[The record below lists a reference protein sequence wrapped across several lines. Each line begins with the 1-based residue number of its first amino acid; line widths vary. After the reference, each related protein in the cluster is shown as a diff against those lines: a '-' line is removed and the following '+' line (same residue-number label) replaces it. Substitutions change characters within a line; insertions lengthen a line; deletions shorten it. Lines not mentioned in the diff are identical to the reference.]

1 MAERADN
8 INAVDE
14 NGDTA
19 LHRAA
24 EHGSVTRI
32 HQLLRQGANLEA
44 RNEDGATPL
53 ILAVA
58 SEEQEAVER
67 LLEAGANL
75 DARDSSGDTPLHY
88 AAGMNSPD
96 LTARLLEGHA
106 NPQARNA
113 NDATPIHAITERS
126 THIEP
131 SPSTTRTLDLLLNA
145 GADLNAQD
153 KEGNTALHFLAE
165 GRRAGAAQLTE
176 ALLDRGARSD
186 LKNHQGLTS
195 LETTSPEDSA
205 VKRINS
211 RLVREAIQQYQERQQ
226 SPEVDNNP
234 VSAFEEHQAHELG
247 AQFDSVSERFAGE
260 HIDHYADDEFDREPP
275 SPSRNAFPDGNT
287 DLHDAAANGHLERTI
302 ALLREGANPNL
313 PDEHGNTP
321 LHNAAYVNA
330 TEITE
335 RLLDAKAD
343 PNAVNRDGNTPLHVA
358 IHFSGE
364 GDYDATIR
372 RLLDAGAGLELR
384 NSLDGYT
391 PLHVAVREGFH
402 GTAEELLR
410 RGADPNAQDHEGQT
424 PLHTASRLLASHSA
438 NTMLR
443 GGADPN
449 AVDHKGNTPLH
460 VAAYSDSTEVI
471 DRLLESK
478 ARVNARNTE
487 DRTPLDLAHES
498 NSREASALLEKAGG
512 VRDDVDSIAKTGLSV
527 PDLEQ
532 ADRLSDASPLHIVA
546 AAGDHEKVD
555 SLLKHGANPNE
566 FDANHRTPLHE
577 AVDAGS
583 LETVDRL
590 LQAGANPNQQDAYL
604 GHSALHRAVEAQS
617 HPIAERLLKSGADPN
632 LRDGEGDTPL
642 HSALKD
648 TLHKDK
654 QLAVIDTLLAHG
666 ANSDLPDRL
675 AKSTP
680 LHLAVERN
688 NLQASQRLIEE
699 RADPN
704 ARDRA
709 GYTPLYLA
717 ARQSSAMTQ
726 QLLVSGASPHIS
738 NSEGHTPLHAAALS
752 GRSDSAE
759 HLLNAGA
766 DPNSRTEHQ
775 QTPMHFAAHSKSPET
790 VDRLAAAGGDPN
802 ARDENGSTPLHCAAL
817 ADSIKTIDR
826 LLEAGADPTI
836 RSESDLQTPRELA
849 HKHDFVETAW
859 RLGSAE
865 RARQG
870 HAPRRS
876 TMFRIQRFIN
886 RFRPYEKDV
895 PDEVAHGL
903 KETEDSAAMSPKIIE
918 LRMKEY
924 YQQNPHLKQTIPGES
939 KSPGGESAARKPSAD
954 QRPDK
959 AHSTDESHTKQQHR
973 KEKTMPEPHWTHSKS
988 ARQFTEQVAERVAK
1002 QVEKG
1007 EAPFQKGY
1015 DKPNPE
1021 NLQPFNPATLKRFK
1035 GINAVQ
1041 LQSVAQEKG
1050 YNDPRWMS
1058 FRTANR
1064 IGAKIRK
1071 GEKGT
1076 RVEYLR
1082 FPPKP
1087 QDKQDKDAP
1096 AAGANGKEKE
1106 QPQITHGTYVVFN
1119 AEQIERMPP
1128 LEQQLA
1134 KEPQQHEI
1142 CERAERMIENA
1153 GVKIEQPENGASHSY
1168 YDKQKDAIVM
1178 PDMEKFK
1185 SPEAYYGQAVKEM
1198 TNRETVQRQQ
1208 NRSEPQ
1214 GEAQQHSSSARRD
1227 MRSEMACRTVS
1238 AKLHLPAEP
1247 TGERHKAQWAQTIRS
1262 SPNELRYA
1270 ARDADRIAD
1279 KVLEHDR
1286 PQQRQQSEPSREAVA
1301 APATPERMQEA
1312 QRQLQQPQQEMA
1324 AMSR

>member
-1 MAERADN
+1 MAERADD
-8 INAVDE
+8 INAVDYL
-14 NGDTA
+14 GDTA

-24 EHGSVTRI
+24 EGGSVTRI
-32 HQLLRQGANLEA
+32 HQLIRDGADLEI
-44 RNEDGATPL
+44 RDRYGATPL
-53 ILAVA
+53 AVA
-58 SEEQEAVER
+58 VANDEIEAVER
-67 LLEAGANL
+67 LLEAGADLHACDNN
-75 DARDSSGDTPLHY
+75 DDTPLHY
-88 AAGMNSPD
+88 AANTGSPE
-96 LTARLLEGHA
+96 LTERLLKSHA
-106 NPQARNA
+106 DPQARNA
-113 NDATPIHAITERS
+113 NGATPIHSLTARS
-126 THIEP
+126 THFEP
-131 SPSTTRTLDLLLNA
+131 GPSTTETLDLLLRS
-145 GADLNAQD
+145 GGDLNAQD
-153 KEGNTALHFLAE
+153 KDGNTALHFLAE
-165 GRRAGAAQLTE
+165 GRRAAAAPLVE
-176 ALLDRGARSD
+176 AMLERGAQAD
-186 LKNHQGLTS
+186 LKNNRGLS
-195 LETTSPEDSA
+195 PAETTSPEDNSVNRIYAKA
-205 VKRINS
+205 VHEAIEQHQEQLRS
-211 RLVREAIQQYQERQQ
+211 REA
-226 SPEVDNNP
+226 DNNP
-234 VSAFEEHQAHELG
+234 ISAFEEHQAHELG

-335 RLLDAKAD
+335 RLLDAQAD

-364 GDYDATIR
+364 GDYDATIH

-391 PLHVAVREGFH
+391 PLHIAVREGFH

-438 NTMLR
+438 NTMLL

-478 ARVNARNTE
+478 ARLNARNTE

-498 NSREASALLEKAGG
+498 NSREASALLEKAGA
-512 VRDDVDSIAKTGLSV
+512 VRGDVDSIAKTGLSV

-532 ADRLSDASPLHIVA
+532 ADRLSDASPLHVVA
-546 AAGDHEKVD
+546 AAGDHEKID

-604 GHSALHRAVEAQS
+604 GHSALHRAVQAQS
-617 HPIAERLLKSGADPN
+617 HPIAERLLKSGANPN

-675 AKSTP
+675 GKSTP
-680 LHLAVERN
+680 LHVAVERN
-688 NLQASQRLIEE
+688 NLQASQRLIEGG
-699 RADPN
+699 ADPN

-738 NSEGHTPLHAAALS
+738 NSQGYTPLHAAALS

-759 HLLNAGA
+759 RLLNAGA

-790 VDRLAAAGGDPN
+790 VDRLAAAGGDPS
-802 ARDENGSTPLHCAAL
+802 ARDKHGATPLHSAAQ
-817 ADSIKTIDR
+817 AGCTKTIDR
-826 LLEAGADPTI
+826 LIATGADPAA
-836 RSESDLQTPRELA
+836 RGENNLGTPREVALQYGSSAAADHLA
-849 HKHDFVETAW
+849 RAETA
-859 RLGSAE
+859 RDTAE
-865 RARQG
+865 QRSPSRA
-870 HAPRRS
+870 
-876 TMFRIQRFIN
+876 QRFIN
-886 RFRPYEKDV
+886 RFKTVDQDIPEKTANASRGKTD
-895 PDEVAHGL
+895 A
-903 KETEDSAAMSPKIIE
+903 SI
-918 LRMKEY
+918 
-924 YQQNPHLKQTIPGES
+924 
-939 KSPGGESAARKPSAD
+939 D
-954 QRPDK
+954 QHPRT
-959 AHSTDESHTKQQHR
+959 HH

-988 ARQFTEQVAERVAK
+988 ARQFTEQVAERVAP

-1007 EAPFQKGY
+1007 EAPWQKGW
-1015 DKPNPE
+1015 DKPTGAD
-1021 NLQPFNPATLKRFK
+1021 LQPFNPATLKRFK

-1071 GEKGT
+1071 GERGT

-1082 FPPKP
+1082 FPPKS
-1087 QDKQDKDAP
+1087 QDKQGKAAP
-1096 AAGANGKEKE
+1096 DGGSNGKEKE
-1106 QPQITHGTYVVFN
+1106 QPNITHSTYVVFN

-1134 KEPQQHEI
+1134 KEPQQHEV
-1142 CERAERMIENA
+1142 CERAERMLQDS
-1153 GVKIEQPENGASHSY
+1153 GVKIEHPDSGQSY
-1168 YDKQKDAIVM
+1168 TLYDKQKDAVVV
-1178 PDMEKFK
+1178 PEMESCK
-1185 SPEAYYGQAVKEM
+1185 SPESFYSHAVQGM
-1198 TNRETVQRQQ
+1198 TDRVTEQHQQ
-1208 NRSEPQ
+1208 NRTEPQ
-1214 GEAQQHSSSARRD
+1214 SEALQHSAIARRN
-1227 MRSEMACRTVS
+1227 MRSQMAYRIVNS
-1238 AKLHLPAEP
+1238 KLHLPKES
-1247 TGERHKAQWAQTIRS
+1247 TGERHKAQWAETIRS
-1262 SPNELRYA
+1262 NPNELRFA

-1286 PQQRQQSEPSREAVA
+1286 PQLRLPSEPQQPAVA
-1301 APATPERMQEA
+1301 TPATPERMKEA